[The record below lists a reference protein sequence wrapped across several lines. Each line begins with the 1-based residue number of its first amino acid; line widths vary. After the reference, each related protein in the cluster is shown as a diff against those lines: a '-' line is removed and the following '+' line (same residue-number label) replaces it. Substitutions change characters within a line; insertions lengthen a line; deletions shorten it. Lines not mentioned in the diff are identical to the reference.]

1 MEQPLQRQIGRILCL
16 SLLLAATAAAQ
27 PRWVQVV
34 ELVDAP
40 KPVYPAAA
48 RQAQLRGVVRLVATI
63 AKDGSVRDL
72 KVVNGHPLLV
82 PAALEAVRKWKYRP
96 TLIDGKP
103 AEVFTD
109 VEVLFEDPAPPS
121 SATGQKEP
129 GLYATLNTAAGP
141 IVVKLFEKE
150 APETVRNFA
159 GLACGAKEWID
170 PETKEKMKKPLYNGT
185 IFHRV
190 APDFMIQGGDPAG
203 TGSGGPG
210 YSFADE
216 IHPDL
221 KFDQPGRLAMANTG
235 PNTNGSQFFV
245 TTAPTPHL
253 NKAHTIFG
261 QVVEGLNVAKQIASA
276 PRDAQD
282 KPHAPVLLRSVRIQR
297 FPPPQPDALSA
308 CQEFRA
314 AENLVTPAK

>member
-1 MEQPLQRQIGRILCL
+1 MEQRFQRQVSSALRL
-16 SLLLAATAAAQ
+16 SFLLVATAAAQ
-27 PRWVQVV
+27 PRWVQKV
-34 ELVDAP
+34 ELMDAP

-48 RQAQLRGVVRLVATI
+48 RQAQLRGVVRLVVTI
-63 AKDGSVRDL
+63 AKDGSVRDV
-72 KVVNGHPLLV
+72 KVVSGHPLLV
-82 PAALEAVRKWKYRP
+82 PPAAEAVRKWKYRP

-109 VEVLFEDPAPPS
+109 VEVPFEDPAPASP
-121 SATGQKEP
+121 APGQKEP

-141 IVVKLFEKE
+141 IVVKLFEQE
-150 APETVRNFA
+150 APETVKNFA
-159 GLACGAKEWID
+159 GLACGAKEWVD
-170 PETKEKMKKPLYNGT
+170 PDTKEKTKKPLYNGT

-190 APDFMIQGGDPAG
+190 IPDFMIQGGDPAG

-210 YSFADE
+210 FTFADE
-216 IHPDL
+216 IRPDL
-221 KFDQPGRLAMANTG
+221 QFDQPGRLAMANTG
-235 PNTNGSQFFV
+235 PNTNGSQFFI

-261 QVVEGLNVAKQIASA
+261 QVVEGLEVAKVIASA

-297 FPPPQPDALSA
+297 FPPSPPDALTA
-308 CQEFRA
+308 CHEFRA
-314 AENLVTPAK
+314 AK